1 MALARAARAF
11 LPIGSLFAALT
22 SASADPL
29 AAQTGA
35 GSSAAGRSASSADTV
50 RTYGVAP
57 VVVTAERSRTPLA
70 ATTAAVSVVSGAEL
84 RRAPVRTLADALQR
98 VPGLAFLDL
107 DGLGL
112 NPVPTVRGFYGG
124 GEAEYVVVLVD
135 GKPLNALQTGVVPWE
150 LIPVSAVERI
160 EVVRGGASSL
170 FGDAALG
177 GVVNVVTRGE
187 GARAARWSVQG
198 GELASWRGSGSV
210 SMPRGS
216 VYGDVHHTDGFRDH
230 AGRTAAV
237 AGGSLPFAVG
247 RGTVTLTALTTWRD
261 FREPGPLTAGQVD
274 DSRSQSDPFFRFDRT
289 RDRLARLG
297 VETALPVAAAATVT
311 GYLTGEL
318 RHTDG
323 VRTNL
328 LAAGFAD
335 TQARVVDA
343 SRLLGSVQVEVPAL
357 PAGKG
362 KLVAGTDFSA
372 GRARSAYQ
380 PVVAG
385 PLPAYAA
392 ASGSRGGVEARGTG
406 SRSAAA
412 GFAQYE
418 LKPVDAVRLSLGG
431 RVDWLR
437 DAFHPSLPRG
447 AEPARADHTAFS
459 PRAGINVR
467 VLQSAAQEGNVY
479 LTAGRSFKAATV
491 DQLYDQRTYPVPF
504 PPYAITISNPLLRP
518 QRGTSVEAGLYHRA
532 ALGGGISTD
541 VSLSAY
547 RMEMRDELD
556 FDIQTFRYVNIG
568 RSRHRGIEASAR
580 VSAAPASLFTSYTLQ
595 DVVSRTGDNQGK
607 ALKAIPRHFLSA
619 GIDAGRGTG
628 LAGSLSASRA
638 WGIWLDDADTRRLPA
653 FTRVDGRLSYPVRRV
668 RITLDAFNLL
678 DRKYSTTGFLDPG
691 GSDTAFYF
699 PAAGR
704 TLQLGIGSSF

>member
-1 MALARAARAF
+1 MVLARAVRG
-11 LPIGSLFAALT
+11 LHLAALCISVVLIV
-22 SASADPL
+22 SAPAGL
-29 AAQTGA
+29 AAQAGA
-35 GSSAAGRSASSADTV
+35 PSASHASSADTG
-50 RTYGVAP
+50 RTYALAP
-57 VVVTAERSRTPLA
+57 TVVTAERSATPLA
-70 ATTAAVSVVSGAEL
+70 TTTAAVSVVTGAEL

-124 GEAEYVVVLVD
+124 GEAEYVVLLLD
-135 GKPLNALQTGVVPWE
+135 GKPVNALQTGVVPWE
-150 LIPVSAVERI
+150 LIPVSAIERI

-187 GARAARWSVQG
+187 GAHGARWSVSG

-210 SMPRGS
+210 TAARGS
-216 VYGDVHHTDGFRDH
+216 MFGDVQRTDGFRDH

-237 AGGSLPFAVG
+237 AGGALPFALG
-247 RGTVTLTALTTWRD
+247 RGTVTLTTFNTWRD
-261 FREPGPLTAGQVD
+261 FHEPGPLSAADAGS
-274 DSRSQSDPFFRFDRT
+274 SRTQSTPFFRFDRT
-289 RDRLARLG
+289 RDRLNRLG
-297 VETALPVAAAATVT
+297 VEATSPVGASGALSS
-311 GYLTGEL
+311 YLTGEF

-328 LAAGFAD
+328 LAASFAD
-335 TQARVVDA
+335 SKARVVNVG
-343 SRLLGSVQVEVPAL
+343 RVLGSVQVEVPGL

-362 KLVAGTDFSA
+362 RLVAGSDFSA
-372 GRARSAYQ
+372 GRARSEYR
-380 PVVAG
+380 PVAAG
-385 PLPAYAA
+385 NGAAFAA
-392 ASGSRGGVEARGTG
+392 ASGARGAVDARGTG
-406 SRSAAA
+406 VRSAAA

-437 DAFHPSLPRG
+437 DSFSPSLPTD
-447 AEPARADHTAFS
+447 AESTHADHSAFS
-459 PRAGINVR
+459 PRAGVNVR
-467 VLQSAAQEGNVY
+467 VVRTAAQEGHLY
-479 LTAGRSFKAATV
+479 LTAGRSFKAATM

-504 PPYAITISNPLLRP
+504 PPYAITISNPLLKP

-532 ALGGGISTD
+532 ALGRGVSTD

-556 FDIQTFRYVNIG
+556 FDIQNFRYVNLG

-580 VSAAPASLFTSYTLQ
+580 VSTSPASLFAGYTLQ
-595 DVVSRTGDNQGK
+595 DVVSRTGENDGK
-607 ALKAIPRHFLSA
+607 ALKAIPRHFLTA
-619 GIDAGRGTG
+619 GIDAGRANG

-638 WGIWLDDADTRRLPA
+638 WGIWLDDANTRRLPA

-678 DRKYSTTGFLDPG
+678 NRKYSTTGFLDPA
-691 GSDTAFYF
+691 GSGTAFYF
-699 PAAGR
+699 PAAER
-704 TLQLGIGSSF
+704 TLQLGIGTSF